1 MLKSKQARNIL
12 NMMEYLMHAEMTVKF
27 KEKSFLAYSV
37 FEELLHQANQKPNQ
51 SLDSLS
57 VASN

>member
-1 MLKSKQARNIL
+1 
-12 NMMEYLMHAEMTVKF
+12 MHAEMTVKF

-57 VASN
+57 SASNL